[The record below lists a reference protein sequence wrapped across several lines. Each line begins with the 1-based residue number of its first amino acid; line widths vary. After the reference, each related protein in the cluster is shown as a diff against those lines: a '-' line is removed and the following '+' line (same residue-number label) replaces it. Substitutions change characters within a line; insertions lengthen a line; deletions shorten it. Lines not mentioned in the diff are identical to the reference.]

1 LGVQGNARLAAS
13 HACVSVHSINLAS
26 ERALLLWTMHRKLLT
41 YLSGF
46 TSTTALSLHNRYFTC
61 HTVQCSWS
69 LLG

>member
-1 LGVQGNARLAAS
+1 VTTVVSCLHHEVLLGVQGNARLAAS

-46 TSTTALSLHNRYFTC
+46 T
-61 HTVQCSWS
+61 
-69 LLG
+69 